1 MTDVSEIE
9 HQLNEINLRLATL
22 GDIDSHIME
31 LTDQVR
37 QLLARVAQAIADR
50 S

>member
-9 HQLNEINLRLATL
+9 HHLNEINLRLSAL
-22 GDIDSHIME
+22 GDIDFYIRE
-31 LTDQVR
+31 LTDQMA
-37 QLLARVAQAIADR
+37 LLVSAVQAIADR

>member
-9 HQLNEINLRLATL
+9 HQLNEISLRLATL
-22 GDIDSHIME
+22 GDIDWHIKE
-31 LTDQVR
+31 LTDQMA
-37 QLLARVAQAIADR
+37 LLVSAVQAIADR